1 MTFEGKPMTTF
12 TIERS
17 YLVPVYQHITV
28 EAGDVTGACAAALD
42 EDAHPWDNDKVDY
55 ESARETTVTG
65 AWTGPAAYEGPSL
78 LADLPDERETG
89 AAERFAFACPHC
101 ASTNLTW
108 DAITRW
114 DVTSQTN
121 IVVTLLDTGSCED
134 CCAELKQAERVP
146 LGAEHDR

>member
-1 MTFEGKPMTTF
+1 MTTF

-17 YLVPVYQHITV
+17 YLVPVYEHVTV
-28 EAGDVTGACAAALD
+28 DAADVAAACVAALD
-42 EDAHPWDNDKVDY
+42 EDAHPWDNDKIDY

-65 AWTGPAAYEGPSL
+65 AWTGPTAYEGPSL

-114 DVTSQTN
+114 DVTTQTN
-121 IVVTLLDTGSCED
+121 IVVTLLDTGSCGD
-134 CCAELKQAERVP
+134 CCAELKQADQVP
-146 LGAEHDR
+146 LGAERDA

>member
-1 MTFEGKPMTTF
+1 MTTF

-28 EAGDVTGACAAALD
+28 EAGDVTAAYAAALD
-42 EDAHPWDNDKVDY
+42 EDAHPWVNDKVDY
-55 ESARETTVTG
+55 ESAQATTVTG
-65 AWTGPAAYEGPSL
+65 AWGGPTAYDGPCL
-78 LADLPDERETG
+78 LAGLPADQATG
-89 AAERFAFACPHC
+89 VAERFTFACPRC

-114 DVTSQTN
+114 DVVTQTN
-121 IVVTLLDTGSCED
+121 VVVTLLDTGSCED

-146 LGAEHDR
+146 LNPERKP

>member
-1 MTFEGKPMTTF
+1 MPMF
-12 TIERS
+12 TVERS
-17 YLVPVYQHITV
+17 YLGPVYQHGTV
-28 EAGDVTGACAAALD
+28 EADDVATACTAALD
-42 EDAHPWDNDKVDY
+42 EAAHPWDNDKVDF

-65 AWTGPAAYEGPSL
+65 AWTGTTAYEGPSL
-78 LADLPDERETG
+78 LADLPGEREAG
-89 AAERFAFACPHC
+89 ATERYAFACPRC